1 MLAELDRSITNTRA
15 HLLSLRNERG
25 HWEGEL
31 SSSALSTA
39 TAVVALSLL
48 DAEQHEA
55 LINGGARWLAAHQNA
70 DGGWGD
76 TTISKSNLS
85 TTLLC
90 WSALTLVIKE
100 RGQPAPEGNRDT
112 GAWQAPLLAIR
123 RCEAWIRERV
133 GSLEPD
139 AICKAVV
146 ARYGKDKT
154 FSVPI
159 LMTCALGGRL
169 GPHDEAW
176 RRVLALP
183 FELAALPR
191 AWFGAVGL
199 PVVSYALPALIA
211 IGHAR
216 FHHAPPSVLN
226 PLRWLRALLWPRI
239 RPMLKTLQPSTGGY
253 LEATPLTSFV
263 TMALAGSDQR
273 DHPCVPGAVEFLR
286 RSQRADGSWP
296 IDTNLATWG
305 TTLAVKALFG
315 QSWSPGFSRSN
326 ECGDSSHESPNGATQ
341 TSQHPLTPA
350 LSQRERETEGQ
361 AAQEKESDNESGGNS
376 SGALSHGERARV
388 RGQVSGSSRVTADD
402 PPPDGLKPE
411 LQTWLLEQQYKTIH
425 PFTNAAPGGWTWTDL
440 PGGVPDADDTAGA
453 LIALWHLCESD
464 SERRK
469 ILLAAEA
476 GITWLIDLQNRDGG
490 MPTFCRGWGTLPFDR
505 STPELTAHA
514 LLAWWLWHHE
524 LPEATQS
531 RIRPATVRAL
541 SYLNKHRC
549 ADGSW
554 IPLWFGNEH
563 AKDEENPVY
572 GTAQVV
578 AYLSGC
584 ESLATQCNTLI
595 ESGAQYLLKTQKA
608 DGSWGGD
615 AIARSSIEETA
626 VAVHALSL
634 VRTPTAK
641 SAALAG
647 AAWLISGTQ
656 GGTHFPASPIGLYF
670 ARLWYHE
677 RLYPVIWT
685 LQALKTAQALLQS
698 DAAID
703 RRDETQ

>member
-1 MLAELDRSITNTRA
+1 MLDQAIANTRA

-39 TAVVALSLL
+39 TAVVALSLV
-48 DAEQHEA
+48 DAEQHAA
-55 LINGGARWLAAHQNA
+55 LIDGGARWLAEHQNA

-90 WSALTLVIKE
+90 WSALSLVIKE
-100 RGQPAPEGNRDT
+100 RGQPAPEDSREP
-112 GAWQAPLLAIR
+112 GAWQAPLLATR
-123 RCEAWIRERV
+123 RCEPWIRERV

-169 GPHDEAW
+169 GERDKVW

-191 AWFGAVGL
+191 SWFGAVGL

-211 IGHAR
+211 IGYAR
-216 FHHAPPSVLN
+216 FHHAPPSVVN

-286 RSQRADGSWP
+286 RSQRTDGSWP

-305 TTLAVKALFG
+305 TTLAVKAC
-315 QSWSPGFSRSN
+315 SSGFS
-326 ECGDSSHESPNGATQ
+326 
-341 TSQHPLTPA
+341 PL
-350 LSQRERETEGQ
+350 RE
-361 AAQEKESDNESGGNS
+361 
-376 SGALSHGERARV
+376 
-388 RGQVSGSSRVTADD
+388 
-402 PPPDGLKPE
+402 DGLKPE
-411 LQTWLLEQQYKTIH
+411 LQTWLLDQQYKTIH
-425 PFTNAAPGGWTWTDL
+425 PFTNAAPGGWAWTDL

-453 LIALWHLCESD
+453 LVALRHLSRSRDIPVPSSAIEAA
-464 SERRK
+464 
-469 ILLAAEA
+469 IIWLL
-476 GITWLIDLQNRDGG
+476 DLQNRDGG
-490 MPTFCRGWGTLPFDR
+490 IPTFCRGWGTLPFDR

-514 LLAWWLWHHE
+514 LLGWWLWHDE
-524 LPEATQS
+524 VPGATQA
-531 RIRPATVRAL
+531 RIRPATERAL
-541 SYLNKHRC
+541 SYLEENQR

-584 ESLATQCNTLI
+584 ESLATQCKTLI
-595 ESGAQYLLKTQKA
+595 ESGAQYLLKTQKP

-615 AIARSSIEETA
+615 ANAPSSIEETA
-626 VAVHALSL
+626 VAMNALALSK
-634 VRTPTAK
+634 TPTAK
-641 SAALAG
+641 SAVLSG
-647 AAWLISGTQ
+647 AARLIASTQ
-656 GGTHFPASPIGLYF
+656 NGTHFPAAPIGLYF

-677 RLYPVIWT
+677 RLYPIIWT
-685 LQALKTAQALLQS
+685 LNALHAAEALS
-698 DAAID
+698 
-703 RRDETQ
+703 RRTH

>member
-1 MLAELDRSITNTRA
+1 MLHQPNLDSAIANTRA

-39 TAVVALSLL
+39 TAVVALSLV
-48 DAEQHEA
+48 DAEEHA
-55 LINGGARWLAAHQNA
+55 VLVDGGARWLAEHQNA

-90 WSALTLVIKE
+90 WSALSLAGKHRASRCPDDVASNNAT
-100 RGQPAPEGNRDT
+100 
-112 GAWQAPLLAIR
+112 PLPLASVFA
-123 RCEAWIRERV
+123 RCEPWIRERV

-159 LMTCALGGRL
+159 LMTCALGDRL
-169 GPHDEAW
+169 GEHDKAW
-176 RRVLALP
+176 HRVLALP

-216 FHHAPPSVLN
+216 FYHAPPSLLN

-263 TMALAGSDQR
+263 TLALAGSDQR

-305 TTLAVKALFG
+305 TTLAVKAC
-315 QSWSPGFSRSN
+315 SSGFSP
-326 ECGDSSHESPNGATQ
+326 SSLN
-341 TSQHPLTPA
+341 
-350 LSQRERETEGQ
+350 
-361 AAQEKESDNESGGNS
+361 
-376 SGALSHGERARV
+376 
-388 RGQVSGSSRVTADD
+388 
-402 PPPDGLKPE
+402 GLKPE
-411 LQTWLLEQQYKTIH
+411 LQTWLLDQQYRTIH
-425 PFTNAAPGGWTWTDL
+425 PFTSAAPGGWAWTDL

-453 LIALWHLCESD
+453 LIALWHLRESGD
-464 SERRK
+464 DRK
-469 ILLAAEA
+469 KIRSAVESAL
-476 GITWLIDLQNRDGG
+476 TWLLDLQNRDGG
-490 MPTFCRGWGTLPFDR
+490 IPTFCRGWGTLPFDR

-514 LLAWWLWHHE
+514 LLAWWQWNDE
-524 LPEATQS
+524 VPVATRS
-531 RIRPATVRAL
+531 RIRSATDRAL
-541 SYLNKHRC
+541 AYLKTNQR

-563 AKDEENPVY
+563 AKDDENPVY
-572 GTAQVV
+572 GSAQVV

-584 ESLATQCNTLI
+584 DSLATQCKTLI
-595 ESGAQYLLKTQKA
+595 ESGAQYLLKTQKP

-615 AIARSSIEETA
+615 AIAPSSIEETA
-626 VAVHALSL
+626 VAVNALCLSKM
-634 VRTPTAK
+634 PAAN
-641 SAALAG
+641 SAVLSA
-647 AAWLISGTQ
+647 AAWLISTTQ
-656 GGTHFPASPIGLYF
+656 GGTHFPAAPIGLYF
-670 ARLWYHE
+670 ARLWYCE

-685 LQALKTAQALLQS
+685 LHALQAVRPQS
-698 DAAID
+698 NRTESPSPSRPA
-703 RRDETQ
+703 